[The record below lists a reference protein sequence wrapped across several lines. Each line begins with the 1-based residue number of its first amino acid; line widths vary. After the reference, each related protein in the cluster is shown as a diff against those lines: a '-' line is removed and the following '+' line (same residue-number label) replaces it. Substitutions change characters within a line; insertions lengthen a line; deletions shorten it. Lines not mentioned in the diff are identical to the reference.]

1 MLLKN
6 KASATTTDH
15 GIDQPTKVL
24 AQWLKAEGLSLSTR
38 DNHVDNSVQ
47 RLYDAAKCLI
57 YKVNACAAQKQGTF
71 ASRSCRVKCLSTVAF
86 YSLIDSW

>member
-24 AQWLKAEGLSLSTR
+24 AQWLKAEGLSLSTL

-47 RLYDAAKCLI
+47 VLYGRAKCLI
-57 YKVNACAAQKQGTF
+57 YMGNACTA
-71 ASRSCRVKCLSTVAF
+71 
-86 YSLIDSW
+86 